1 MRNPLI
7 VKEIKNKIKT
17 TLCGEKIAIFAF
29 STFFVP
35 EVPKRQQVATE
46 KNVKKL

>member
-1 MRNPLI
+1 M
-7 VKEIKNKIKT
+7 KEIKNKIKI
-17 TLCGEKIAIFAF
+17 TLCGENIAVFAF
-29 STFFVP
+29 STFFVS